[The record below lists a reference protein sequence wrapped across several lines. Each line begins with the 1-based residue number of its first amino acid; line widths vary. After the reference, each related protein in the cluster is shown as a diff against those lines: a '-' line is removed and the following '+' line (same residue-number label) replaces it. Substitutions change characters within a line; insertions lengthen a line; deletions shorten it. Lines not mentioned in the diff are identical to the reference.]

1 MSVLVFLIAAAHCVY
16 TPFTKVEESFN
27 LQAIH
32 DLLYHRTNL
41 TEYDHHEFP
50 GVVPRTFLAPLF
62 ITLLV
67 TPIATLL
74 ELFEINKFW
83 MQYAVRFALAGT
95 VVFAW
100 SRLKKTILHRFG
112 VTVGVWFM
120 LITATQ
126 FHFMFYMSRPLPNI
140 MALPLVLLAIDYWLN
155 RCVKRFVVCSGAAI
169 IIFRAE
175 LAMLL
180 GLYLLYDLYYQR
192 ISLPALLRIAIPA
205 GVLLVALTVTVD
217 SYFWRR
223 LLWPEAEVF
232 WFNTVQN
239 KSSEWGT
246 SPFLWYVYSALPRA
260 MGLSIVFVPLGL
272 YLETRIRS
280 LVVPA
285 VVFVLLFSFLPHKE
299 LRFIIYV
306 FPLFNVAA
314 ACACNRLWLNRQKSL
329 WNKFLSFVCIGHL
342 FGNTLLTM
350 FLLLVAGTNY
360 PGGVAISRFHRLA
373 AGEMNVSVHIDNL
386 SAQSGV
392 SRFAQINSDWTYSKL
407 ENLRPDDEMLHRFD
421 YLLTEAQDKYSD
433 KMRLLSQ
440 THEIVEFVECF
451 SSIGLQYRSVLP
463 VKIKTRPCIFIMR
476 RRYDLAGDRLRWSAV
491 LDGSGAG
498 TAIEPEPTGSVS
510 LHSEEEEEE
519 EEEEDEEENDAAETI
534 AKEPPGR
541 GSNGQD
547 DDPDAAEVESAQE
560 EKRPERRKRSLF
572 TKVPHRTHSRKAAGT
587 VPPLPKLRRVGGRL
601 QPSLQ
606 DADDDDDDDRSTT
619 NQSST
624 VKDAE
629 TEEVEDDEEQQDDGG
644 AGASRPAGG
653 KYTGK
658 QKQEARKLIKEEK
671 MRRMASKLTRASF
684 SDECNL
690 DRMSMKECL
699 KKLIDDS
706 GTLADELDD
715 EQGEGDGGR

>member
-62 ITLLV
+62 ITFLV

-74 ELFEINKFW
+74 ELFEVNKFW
-83 MQYAVRFALAGT
+83 MQYAVRFTLAAT

-100 SRLKKTILHRFG
+100 NRLKVTILHRFG

-140 MALPLVLLAIDYWLN
+140 MALPLVLLAIDFWLN
-155 RCVKRFVVCSGAAI
+155 RCVKRFIVCSGAAI

-180 GLYLLYDLYYQR
+180 GLYLLYDIYYKR
-192 ISLPALLRIAIPA
+192 ISLPDFLRTAIPA
-205 GVLLVALTVTVD
+205 GVLLVALTVIVD
-217 SYFWRR
+217 SFFWRR

-285 VVFVLLFSFLPHKE
+285 VVFVLLFSCLPHKE

-314 ACACNRLWLNRQKSL
+314 ACACNRLWINRQKSL

-373 AGEMNVSVHIDNL
+373 AGETNVTVHIDNL
-386 SAQSGV
+386 CAQSGV
-392 SRFAQINSDWTYSKL
+392 SRFAQINPDWTYSKL

-451 SSIGLQYRSVLP
+451 NSIGLQYRSVLP
-463 VKIKTRPCIFIMR
+463 VKIKTKPCIFIMR
-476 RRYDLAGDRLRWSAV
+476 RRYDLASDRLRWSSSV
-491 LDGSGAG
+491 L
-498 TAIEPEPTGSVS
+498 EGSVDDAFNDGPTVPGS
-510 LHSEEEEEE
+510 EQHEEEEVEVEEIEDE
-519 EEEEDEEENDAAETI
+519 EEEEDEA
-534 AKEPPGR
+534 
-541 GSNGQD
+541 D
-547 DDPDAAEVESAQE
+547 DDEETVPEDVKDKERTETSADE
-560 EKRPERRKRSLF
+560 EKRPERRIRSILPKMPYRTNFKRS
-572 TKVPHRTHSRKAAGT
+572 T
-587 VPPLPKLRRVGGRL
+587 VLPRVRRLSVNDVTDQSDSTN
-601 QPSLQ
+601 QPS
-606 DADDDDDDDRSTT
+606 T
-619 NQSST
+619 N
-624 VKDAE
+624 AN
-629 TEEVEDDEEQQDDGG
+629 DDEEKVEDRTFIIG
-644 AGASRPAGG
+644 ANRAKFGSSNPPTSKSSARIN
-653 KYTGK
+653 
-658 QKQEARKLIKEEK
+658 EARKLIKEEK
-671 MRRMASKLTRASF
+671 MRKMASKLTKTSF
-684 SDECNL
+684 SEMCNL

-715 EQGEGDGGR
+715 YEDDDEDDEQEEEEEDD